1 MREIDFYMSILI
13 KSAKIIDASSKFN
26 GKTQDILIIDG
37 KIQEINSEINSK
49 AKKIISLKDLHV
61 SPGWLDTSVCF
72 GEPGLEEREDLI
84 NGAQTASFSGF
95 TDIVLNPETEPYLDT
110 KADISY
116 IKSNSK
122 DFVTKIHP
130 LGCLTK
136 EAKSKKLADL
146 FEMFESGAVGFYDFK
161 RPITNSNLIKIALQY
176 VQNFNGLVISF
187 PYEKSLCPNGQMHE
201 GQISTNYGLK
211 GIPTISEEI
220 MLKRDLKILEY
231 TGGKIHIPCISTE
244 ESVKL
249 IQEAKKNKL
258 NVTCSVSINNLFFND
273 DKLKDFDTRFKVLPP
288 IRSEEHRKALIKG
301 LKDGIIDFVTS
312 DHTPIDIDKKKT
324 DFENS
329 LFGST
334 GLESLYG
341 ALNSLFDL
349 NKTIDILTRRKETFG
364 IKNSSINEGQTACLS
379 LFNPNIEY
387 EFLKE
392 NIISKSKNSCFIGS
406 KLKGKALGIIS
417 NNSIRLIEN

>member
-1 MREIDFYMSILI
+1 MSILI

-249 IQEAKKNKL
+249 IREAKKNKL

-273 DKLKDFDTRFKVLPP
+273 DKLKEFDTRFKVLPP

-392 NIISKSKNSCFIGS
+392 NILSKSKNSCFIGS

>member
-1 MREIDFYMSILI
+1 MSILI

-26 GKTQDILIIDG
+26 GKTQDILIING

-349 NKTIDILTRRKETFG
+349 NTTIDILTRRKETFG
-364 IKNSSINEGQTACLS
+364 IEKSSINEGQTACLS